1 MHHSRPGAYGYKG
14 QDKRLRRPCIR
25 PASLLFVLCQMYL
38 DKPIHST
45 EGGDQVAQEKVRP
58 PGQRGGDRKTGVTHH
73 PRRPGGNQKRQ
84 RLHEVG
90 TRTGRAAPK
99 QAAKLSMGGALMNKQ
114 RRRELQNII
123 DEIDILKSNLEDIQ
137 NEEEYRDNIP
147 ENMQSSEKYEI
158 AEAACDSMSEA
169 IDNLEEAI
177 GNIESAIEG

>member
-1 MHHSRPGAYGYKG
+1 
-14 QDKRLRRPCIR
+14 
-25 PASLLFVLCQMYL
+25 
-38 DKPIHST
+38 
-45 EGGDQVAQEKVRP
+45 
-58 PGQRGGDRKTGVTHH
+58 
-73 PRRPGGNQKRQ
+73 
-84 RLHEVG
+84 
-90 TRTGRAAPK
+90 
-99 QAAKLSMGGALMNKQ
+99 MNKQ